1 MEELMLNQTNA
12 NQGGASM
19 QHTRTNHNTGRFQP
33 RLRTALSLTLALATL
48 TSGNASTTCWAH
60 GFAGQRFFPA
70 TLTID
75 DPFVADEGDILFG
88 HSRTSNGN
96 GGDVTTNSTS
106 LEFAKR
112 ITSDFGLSLA
122 TEYDN
127 LQFSNGDPSQ
137 RGYNNLIIGAK
148 YLTLVDAPHETL
160 MSVGLNASMGGTGNI
175 AISDS
180 FSTISPAVFFGK
192 GFGDLPSTLEF
203 LRPIAITG
211 ALSPNFTTKH
221 SAPDSLDWG
230 FTFQYSLPYLQSF
243 VKDVGIG
250 HPFDHMIPVVE
261 TPMNTCLNQGCAN
274 QTTGSINPGVIWF
287 SRWGQ
292 LALEGTIP
300 VNKLTGSHV
309 GLLFQMH
316 FYFDDIFSNT
326 LGKPLIN

>member
-1 MEELMLNQTNA
+1 MVKK
-12 NQGGASM
+12 
-19 QHTRTNHNTGRFQP
+19 
-33 RLRTALSLTLALATL
+33 LSLGAKAVHARLVSQPAAKLLATL
-48 TSGNASTTCWAH
+48 IFALISALITPASCWAH

-88 HSRTSNGN
+88 HSQAPNDSGGN
-96 GGDVTTNSTS
+96 VTTNSTS
-106 LEFAKR
+106 VEFAKR

-160 MSVGLNASMGGTGNI
+160 MSVGLNASMGGTGNS
-175 AISDS
+175 AISNS
-180 FSTISPAVFFGK
+180 FSTISPAFFFGK
-192 GFGDLPSTLEF
+192 GFGDLSPSLEY
-203 LRPIAITG
+203 LRPFAITG
-211 ALSPNFTTKH
+211 AISPNFTTKP
-221 SAPDSLDWG
+221 SAPDSLSWG
-230 FTFQYSLPYLQSF
+230 FTFQYSLTYLQSF

-250 HPFDHMIPVVE
+250 HPLDHMIPVVE
-261 TPMNTCLNQGCAN
+261 TPMNTCLNQACAN
-274 QTTGSINPGVIWF
+274 QTTGTINPGVIWF

-300 VNKLTGSHV
+300 INQRTGSHV
-309 GLLFQMH
+309 GLLFQVH
-316 FYFDDIFSNT
+316 FYFDDIFPNT
-326 LGKPLIN
+326 LGKPLTN

>member
-1 MEELMLNQTNA
+1 MLNQTNA

-192 GFGDLPSTLEF
+192 GFGDF
-203 LRPIAITG
+203 FMA
-211 ALSPNFTTKH
+211 
-221 SAPDSLDWG
+221 
-230 FTFQYSLPYLQSF
+230 
-243 VKDVGIG
+243 
-250 HPFDHMIPVVE
+250 VE
-261 TPMNTCLNQGCAN
+261 
-274 QTTGSINPGVIWF
+274 
-287 SRWGQ
+287 
-292 LALEGTIP
+292 ALEG
-300 VNKLTGSHV
+300 GSFGSKFV
-309 GLLFQMH
+309 
-316 FYFDDIFSNT
+316 T
-326 LGKPLIN
+326 T